1 MSWLTNWEYERR
13 TVTFKNIS
21 TYDWTGVGD
30 NIYVGVINNISYRAG
45 MKADF
50 SDVRFTTLDGE
61 TMLALYRMDVEPS
74 SSADFLVSIREDG
87 LGKLMAGDSVMLYMY
102 WGNAA
107 ASAVDESS
115 LLSVPG
121 LGDPFDDDSIDPIIW
136 TNSDPAIF
144 TEAGSRY
151 VQSLNVGLLA
161 TESLDSN
168 AVYGPGTELMY
179 GFAPSKSYW
188 TLDPIHPA
196 ANSRRTV
203 IGFTNHPIPQSTG
216 DCAVFQ
222 FPAGDAGNTFTRNA
236 GIDGELKQTTAFPTD
251 LAQYVDG
258 EWGGGVHPYVF
269 HNYRIRWMTAKVE
282 FYIDDVLEDTHTVG
296 IPDESNLKVRFL
308 QYNWLYPRYWCDRVS
323 YIIVRTIPAASEP
336 DVMITFGE
344 IETFGDPPLY
354 NRVNRYLY
362 DIRYEVNEERIRD
375 LFPDGVLKQWIYKD
389 IVETV
394 LELGG
399 ILNQRY
405 RHLAT
410 VAINSGAGGQHS
422 SISHVANSTSV
433 TGFSGLSVNAWKSI
447 LVVKDSVFYYAEIS
461 SNTATVV
468 TLARG
473 GDLPALSSDVVILTA
488 NNSNTYCDVSGLKK
502 FNYAEPFW
510 CVLDGSGEPIEQMS
524 IEIQQNLANVEVYDG
539 KVMWYQK
546 GDEIHFALGSGA
558 TLSGHVYVGYYKL
571 PIEDMD
577 DLGFVDLPYGY
588 HGISQKKT
596 IARMLTKKGLHT
608 EALLKQREADTAM
621 AKVIKS
627 GLQMKA
633 QEEASR

>member
-87 LGKLMAGDSVMLYMY
+87 LGRLMAGDSVMLYMY

-121 LGDPFDDDSIDPIIW
+121 LGDPFDDDSIDGTLW
-136 TNSDPAIF
+136 TNSDASII

-151 VQSLNVGLLA
+151 VQSLMEANLD
-161 TESLDSN
+161 TEALTSITTF
-168 AVYGPGTELMY
+168 GPGSELMY
-179 GFAPSKSYW
+179 GFAPSISYW
-188 TLDPIHPA
+188 TLSPKVA
-196 ANSRRTV
+196 ASNSRRTM
-203 IGFTNHPIPQSTG
+203 IGFANNALPQSTG
-216 DCAVFQ
+216 DCAMFDW
-222 FPAGDAGNTFTRNA
+222 PSEAGGYTLTRNA
-236 GIDGELKQTTAFPTD
+236 GVDSEINTPPNLPTD

-258 EWGGGVHPYVF
+258 EWGGGASPYVF
-269 HNYRIRWMTAKVE
+269 HDYRIKWMTSKVE
-282 FYIDDVLEDTHTVG
+282 FYIDDVLQYAHVSG
-296 IPDESNLKVRFL
+296 IPNESNLKVKFL
-308 QYNWLYPRYWCDRVS
+308 QFNWLYTRYWCDRVS
-323 YIIVRTIPAASEP
+323 YLLVRTIPTASEL

-362 DIRYEVNEERIRD
+362 DIRYEVNEEIIRD

-488 NNSNTYCDVSGLKK
+488 NNSNTYCDISGLKK
-502 FNYAEPFW
+502 INFAEPFW

-524 IEIQQNLANVEVYDG
+524 IEMQQNLANVEVYDG

-608 EALLKQREADTAM
+608 EAWLKQREADTAM